1 MCDDDD
7 DDARA
12 CEEIDYSEED
22 EKNIKRID
30 RSREQRS
37 DGFSRTPGG
46 CLSLVFL
53 VSCEKKKGRAFAEI
67 CEHF

>member
-12 CEEIDYSEED
+12 CEEIIL
-22 EKNIKRID
+22 KKMKKLKRID

>member
-1 MCDDDD
+1 MCDDDY

-37 DGFSRTPGG
+37 DGFSRTPG
-46 CLSLVFL
+46 CLFSLVFL
-53 VSCEKKKGRAFAEI
+53 VSCEKKRRAFAEI